1 MKRTNL
7 FTKVNSQLSTCPLI
21 PVNKVLK
28 PCFLSSLLIT
38 FLLILSNGVEAAAST
53 TKVTNIGA
61 IIDGNSRTGKE
72 EKTAMQIAVQNFNN
86 ISRNH
91 KLSLHFKHPK
101 GDPLQAAYAAEEL
114 IKEKKVEVI
123 IGMDTWEEAA
133 LVANIGNQSQVPIL
147 SFAAPAR
154 TPILTSLR
162 WPFLIRI
169 ASDGSEQMR
178 CIAALVHSYNWRR
191 VVVIYED
198 DVLGSE
204 YGNLALLTGALQEV
218 GSKIEYR
225 LVLPPLSFLT
235 DPKDVVQD
243 ELMKLQHQTKARV
256 FIVLQSSFPMLT
268 CILGEAKKAGLVGND
283 TVWIVANSITSFLD
297 SMDIPVFSSMEGT
310 LGIKT
315 YYSSSSSYKR
325 FEALFQKSFRSE
337 YLNEND
343 FQPGIQALRAY
354 DSIGIITRAIEKL
367 GSNITSP
374 KRFLNSVLESD
385 FSGLSGRIRFKDGML
400 SDAPTL
406 RIVNVVGKKCKEL
419 DFWLPNCGFSDT
431 LYVEQGK
438 GRCRNSDGDKTSGGL
453 SGPVIWPGDLNGRDP
468 KGWAMP
474 TEENP
479 LRIIVPRRT
488 SFDKFVTFRI
498 GEKRPVGFCV
508 DLFDEVVKRLN
519 YSIPPVFFEFDG
531 QYGDMIQ
538 GVYNKTYDAAIGDIT
553 ILAERAEYVEF
564 TQPYAESGLS
574 MVVPLETEDT
584 TWIFLKPFNLK
595 MWMVSSA
602 LFIYTMLIIWFL
614 EHQTNPEF
622 RGPWKYQFGTALW
635 FTFSSLFFAQ
645 RERLYSNFTR
655 VVVVAWLCVVFI
667 LTSSY
672 TASLTSM
679 LTVQRMQPNFSQ
691 FEKLKN
697 DKLNV
702 GCNNES
708 FVQEYVKDVLGFDH
722 DKIKIF
728 NPEND
733 YTTEF
738 ERNSIA
744 AAFLELP
751 YERLFLNQHC
761 KRYTGTKATYRFGGL
776 GFAFQKGSPF
786 AADFSREILCL
797 SEDGNITLLEQKWN
811 SRPHHEADGGH
822 LTPGGKSGTKYFHN
836 GEKTRVPRRASTFA
850 QALDKDEWG
859 STKWEYVSNS
869 DNLENN

>member
-1 MKRTNL
+1 MKRASL
-7 FTKVNSQLSTCPLI
+7 FTKFNSQLRTCPLI

-28 PCFLSSLLIT
+28 PCFLLSVLIT
-38 FLLILSNGVEAAAST
+38 FLLILSDGVEAAAGT
-53 TKVTNIGA
+53 NKVTNIGA
-61 IIDGNSRTGKE
+61 IIDGNSRSGKE
-72 EKTAMQIAVQNFNN
+72 AKTAMEIAIQNFNN

-147 SFAAPAR
+147 SFAAPAIN
-154 TPILTSLR
+154 PILTSLR
-162 WPFLIRI
+162 WPFLIRM

-178 CIAALVHSYNWRR
+178 CIAALVR
-191 VVVIYED
+191 
-198 DVLGSE
+198 
-204 YGNLALLTGALQEV
+204 
-218 GSKIEYR
+218 
-225 LVLPPLSFLT
+225 
-235 DPKDVVQD
+235 
-243 ELMKLQHQTKARV
+243 
-256 FIVLQSSFPMLT
+256 
-268 CILGEAKKAGLVGND
+268 
-283 TVWIVANSITSFLD
+283 
-297 SMDIPVFSSMEGT
+297 T

-354 DSIGIITRAIEKL
+354 DSI
-367 GSNITSP
+367 
-374 KRFLNSVLESD
+374 
-385 FSGLSGRIRFKDGML
+385 
-400 SDAPTL
+400 DAPTL

-498 GEKRPVGFCV
+498 GEQRPVGFCV

-538 GVYNKTYDAAIGDIT
+538 GVYNK
-553 ILAERAEYVEF
+553 
-564 TQPYAESGLS
+564 
-574 MVVPLETEDT
+574 
-584 TWIFLKPFNLK
+584 
-595 MWMVSSA
+595 
-602 LFIYTMLIIWFL
+602 
-614 EHQTNPEF
+614 
-622 RGPWKYQFGTALW
+622 
-635 FTFSSLFFAQ
+635 
-645 RERLYSNFTR
+645 
-655 VVVVAWLCVVFI
+655 
-667 LTSSY
+667 
-672 TASLTSM
+672 
-679 LTVQRMQPNFSQ
+679 
-691 FEKLKN
+691 
-697 DKLNV
+697 
-702 GCNNES
+702 
-708 FVQEYVKDVLGFDH
+708 
-722 DKIKIF
+722 
-728 NPEND
+728 
-733 YTTEF
+733 
-738 ERNSIA
+738 
-744 AAFLELP
+744 
-751 YERLFLNQHC
+751 
-761 KRYTGTKATYRFGGL
+761 
-776 GFAFQKGSPF
+776 AFQKGSPF

-811 SRPHHEADGGH
+811 SRPHQEADGGH
-822 LTPGGKSGTKYFHN
+822 LTPGGNSGSSSGDRITEYFYN

-869 DNLENN
+869 EILENN